1 MASSLR
7 FSVFHSDLNDFLSP
21 RSVINSGMPLSR
33 NRGARADDRSMSMPR
48 PQRSDDVA
56 LAQRSPRASANARE
70 FGRVERVGQYA
81 DQEIFSRCD
90 VALCLPLG
98 RQYSPAFCDRAAT
111 RLPLR
116 APLQCAGI
124 P

>member
-48 PQRSDDVA
+48 PQRWDDVA
-56 LAQRSPRASANARE
+56 LAQRLLGLLPTRANSAEARE
-70 FGRVERVGQYA
+70 
-81 DQEIFSRCD
+81 
-90 VALCLPLG
+90 
-98 RQYSPAFCDRAAT
+98 
-111 RLPLR
+111 
-116 APLQCAGI
+116 
-124 P
+124 